1 MITLNLKLQP
11 DIEQRLNYLISK
23 KGDIDLFFKDFLT
36 YKISQLEKAIFNM
49 EKDLRKYER
58 KYKLTSQ
65 EFYHQFEAGKF
76 GDEDDYMVWS
86 GIYELLQEN
95 KTELKKIQW

>member
-1 MITLNLKLQP
+1 MLTLNLKLQP

-23 KGDIDLFFKDFLT
+23 KGDLDLFFKDFLS
-36 YKISQLEKAIFNM
+36 YKILELEKAIFNI
-49 EKDLRKYER
+49 EKSLRKYER
-58 KYKLTSQ
+58 KYNLSSQ
-65 EFYHQFEAGKF
+65 VFYQQFEEGKF

-86 GIYELLQEN
+86 GIYEMLQEN